1 MKRVLIL
8 PAIVVLLA
16 IFGAAG
22 LLATAPEL
30 EPEAPAPVAP
40 AVRVTTVEPAPV
52 QLMVHSQGTVEPRTE
67 SALIPEVAG
76 RVEWISPSMVSGGTF
91 ARDEPLIRIE
101 AADYR
106 AGLAQAQALLAQA
119 EAEEANARFEY
130 SRRVGLAERDL
141 VSRSDIEAAE
151 RRLKVAEAAL
161 NSAARGVERAERDL
175 ARTRI
180 TAPYAGIVRSESVD
194 VGQFIARGTEVAR
207 LYATDAVE
215 VRLPIADEQLAFLDL
230 PLGTRGELAADEAPV
245 VTLSARFAGEPLSWP
260 GRIVRTEGEIDPRS
274 RMVHV
279 VARVEQADPP
289 IPVGLFVEADIA
301 GNRVENIVTLP
312 RSALRDGNRVLIVDA
327 ESRLFFR
334 DVVPLRFYQDRVL
347 IESGL
352 EAGDEVCLSP
362 IQTVV
367 EGMTVQRVGER
378 APGGSGT

>member
-8 PAIVVLLA
+8 PALVVLLA

-30 EPEAPAPVAP
+30 EPEAPVPVAP
-40 AVRVTTVEPAPV
+40 AVRVMTVTPAPA
-52 QLMVHSQGTVEPRTE
+52 QLLVHSQGTVEPRTE

-76 RVEWISPSMVSGGTF
+76 RVEWIAPAMVSGGAF
-91 ARDEPLIRIE
+91 AADELLIRIE
-101 AADYR
+101 SEDYR
-106 AGLAQAQALLAQA
+106 ASLAQARALFAQA

-151 RRLKVAEAAL
+151 QRLKVAEAAL
-161 NSAARGVERAERDL
+161 NSAALGVEQAERDL

-180 TAPYAGIVRSESVD
+180 SAPYAGIVRSESVD
-194 VGQFIARGTEVAR
+194 VGQFVARGTEVAR

-215 VRLPIADEQLAFLDL
+215 VRLPIGDEQLAFLDL
-230 PLGTRGELAADEAPV
+230 PLGTRSELDTHEAPM
-245 VTLSARFAGEPLSWP
+245 VTLSARFAGESLSWQ

-289 IPVGLFVEADIA
+289 IPVGLFVEATIA
-301 GNRVENIVTLP
+301 GKRVDDIVTLP
-312 RSALRDGNRVLIVDA
+312 RSALRDGNRVLIVDG

-334 DVVPLRFYQDRVL
+334 DVEPLRFYQDRVL
-347 IESGL
+347 IRGGL
-352 EAGDEVCLSP
+352 AAGEEICLSP

-367 EGMTVQRVGER
+367 EGMTVQRVD
-378 APGGSGT
+378 A

>member
-8 PAIVVLLA
+8 PALVVLLA
-16 IFGAAG
+16 IFGAVG

-30 EPEAPAPVAP
+30 EPEAPEPIAP
-40 AVRVTTVEPAPV
+40 AVRVMTVQPAPA
-52 QLMVHSQGTVEPRTE
+52 QLLVHSQGTVEPRTE

-76 RVEWISPSMVSGGTF
+76 RVEWISPAMVSGGAF
-91 ARDEPLIRIE
+91 AADELLLRIE
-101 AADYR
+101 TADYEVD
-106 AGLAQAQALLAQA
+106 LAQARAVLAQA

-161 NSAARGVERAERDL
+161 GSAARGAERAERDL

-180 TAPYAGIVRSESVD
+180 TAPYAGIVRSETVD
-194 VGQFIARGTEVAR
+194 VGQFVARGSEVAR

-215 VRLPIADEQLAFLDL
+215 VRLPIGDEQLAFLDL
-230 PLGTRGELAADEAPV
+230 PLAARRELAAEQAPQ
-245 VTLSARFAGEPLSWP
+245 VTLSARFAGRQLSWT

-274 RMVHV
+274 RMVHI

-289 IPVGLFVEADIA
+289 IPVGLFVEADIK
-301 GNRVENIVTLP
+301 GNRVEDVITLP
-312 RSALRDGNRVLIVDA
+312 RSALRDGNRVLVVDN

-334 DVVPLRFYQDRVL
+334 DVVPLRLYQDQVL
-347 IESGL
+347 IRSGL
-352 EAGDEVCLSP
+352 TAGEEVCLSP

-367 EGMTVQRVGER
+367 EGMIVQRVD
-378 APGGSGT
+378 A